1 LIGQHAFGSRL
12 RTQRER
18 RGVSLAAIA
27 ESTKIKLSLLDGL
40 ERGDVSH
47 WPRGLF
53 RRAYLRDYAAAI
65 GLPAEPLVAEFVR
78 IFPEDGTPAEA
89 IDLEAPEPMRLE
101 FPAGPVLAS
110 HRVLAG
116 ARAAAVELGAV
127 VAMGAAIGWAA
138 GTPLLTTCGVMALL
152 YYPLATTA
160 TGRTLSTTRMRWLV
174 GRGAPGPV
182 EPATEAP
189 PLYLVSRTATPL
201 PLSSAPIVEDVAAP
215 RTAAG

>member
-18 RGVSLAAIA
+18 QGVSLAAIA

-89 IDLEAPEPMRLE
+89 LDVEAPEPMRLG
-101 FPAGPVLAS
+101 FPAGPELAS
-110 HRVLAG
+110 HRALAG
-116 ARAAAVELGAV
+116 AQGAAVELAVV
-127 VAMGAAIGWAA
+127 VAMGLAIAWAA
-138 GTPLLTTCGVMALL
+138 GTPFLTTCGVTALL
-152 YYPLATTA
+152 YYPLATTV
-160 TGRTLSTTRMRWLV
+160 TGRTLSPTRIGWLV
-174 GRGAPGPV
+174 GRVTPGPV
-182 EPATEAP
+182 ELATEAP
-189 PLYLVSRTATPL
+189 PLYLVSRTATQSPV
-201 PLSSAPIVEDVAAP
+201 PSAPTVEDVAAP

>member
-1 LIGQHAFGSRL
+1 MIGQHAFGSRL

-27 ESTKIKLSLLDGL
+27 ESTKIKLSLLDAL
-40 ERGDVSH
+40 ERGDVSQ

-78 IFPEDGTPAEA
+78 TFPEDGAPAEA
-89 IDLEAPEPMRLE
+89 IGIEAPEPMRLG
-101 FPAGPVLAS
+101 FPTGPALTS

-116 ARAAAVELGAV
+116 ARGAALELAGV
-127 VAMGAAIGWAA
+127 VAIGVALAWAA
-138 GTPLLTTCGVMALL
+138 GTPLLTACGVAALV
-152 YYPLATTA
+152 YYPLATMA
-160 TGRTLSTTRMRWLV
+160 TGRTLSITRVRWLA
-174 GRGAPGPV
+174 GRTTPSPI
-182 EPATEAP
+182 EPAAEAP
-189 PLYLVSRTATPL
+189 PLYLVSRTAPPL
-201 PLSSAPIVEDVAAP
+201 QSSAPIVEEVAAP